1 MHKYLF
7 PFLLVAFV
15 HDGSLAQ
22 QKLSWLGAGKTVD
35 PYQYQQ
41 QKSASFG
48 SAAVASA
55 HPLASAVGA
64 EIIREGGN
72 AFDAAIAVQLALA
85 VVYPDAGNLGGGGF
99 LLGRN
104 KDQKI
109 VAIDFRETAP
119 QLASKDMYL
128 DQAGNP
134 IEGLSINGHLSAG
147 VPGTVAGL
155 FATLPYAKLPFEKLI
170 EPAIELAEYGF
181 CLTAHQANEFNEIRE
196 ELLKYNTRPVAF
208 VKEKNWQAAD
218 TFFQPELAAT
228 LKRIQEKG
236 AKGFYEGTTAELI
249 VAEMKRGNG
258 ILTLD
263 DLKNYKAK
271 ERKAIQ
277 TNYRGYTIIGFP
289 PPSSGGIIVAQLL
302 KMIEPYPVKEYGYG
316 TAASMHLMIEA
327 ERRAYADRATYMGDP
342 DFWHVPVAQLLDA
355 NYLKN
360 RMKDFQPNKAS
371 KSAAIQPGE
380 IPESLETTHISIMDG
395 EGNMVSVT
403 TTLNNS
409 YGSKTVV
416 GGAGFIL
423 NDEMDDFSMKP
434 GVPNMYGAVGG
445 AANAIAPRKRMLSS
459 MAPTL
464 VLKDGQPF
472 LVLGTP
478 GGTTIPTSVFQMI
491 VDVIDFDMNATD
503 AVNKPK
509 FHHQWL
515 PDDVR
520 VEAGFDTAQLQRLTS
535 MGYLLRKSGG
545 IGRSELIKVLPDGKL
560 ETAADKR
567 GDDSI
572 SGF

>member
-1 MHKYLF
+1 MYKLLYAFLF
-7 PFLLVAFV
+7 FVFLQQT
-15 HDGSLAQ
+15 SIAQ
-22 QKLSWLGAGKTVD
+22 QKLSWLGSGKTVD
-35 PYQYQQ
+35 PYHYQQ
-41 QKSASFG
+41 EKSATFSK
-48 SAAVASA
+48 AAIATA

-64 EIIREGGN
+64 AIIKEGGN

-99 LLGRN
+99 LIARN
-104 KDQKI
+104 QDKKI
-109 VAIDFRETAP
+109 IAIDFRETAP
-119 QLASKDMYL
+119 NSATKNMYL

-134 IEGLSINGHLSAG
+134 IEGLSVNGHLSAG

-181 CLTAHQANEFNEIRE
+181 CLTAHQANEFNEIKPD
-196 ELLKYNTRPVAF
+196 LLQFNTEPVAF
-208 VKEKNWQAAD
+208 VKDLPWKAMD
-218 TFFQPELAAT
+218 TFYQPALAAT
-228 LKRIQEKG
+228 LKLIRDQG
-236 AKGFYEGTTAELI
+236 AKGFYEGKTAELI

-258 ILTLD
+258 IMTLD
-263 DLKNYKAK
+263 DLKNYKVR
-271 ERKAIQ
+271 EREAIQ

-302 KMIEPYPVKEYGYG
+302 KMVEPFPMKEYGYG
-316 TAASMHLMIEA
+316 TAASMHLVIEA

-342 DFWHVPVAQLLDA
+342 DFWEVPVKELLDDA
-355 NYLKN
+355 YLKN
-360 RMKDFQPNKAS
+360 RMKDFDPHKAS
-371 KSAAIQPGE
+371 LSSAIQPGE
-380 IPESLETTHISIMDG
+380 IHESMETTHISIMDG
-395 EGNMVSVT
+395 EGNMVAIT

-434 GVPNMYGAVGG
+434 GVPNMYGATGG
-445 AANAIAPRKRMLSS
+445 AANAIAPGKRMLSS

-464 VLKDGQPF
+464 VLKNNAPF

-491 VDVIDFDMNATD
+491 VDVIDFNMHAMD

-509 FHHQWL
+509 YHHQWL
-515 PDDVR
+515 PDVVLLED
-520 VEAGFDTAQLQRLTS
+520 GFDATQLDKLRV
-535 MGYLLRKSGG
+535 MGYVLKKAYG
-545 IGRSELIKVLPDGKL
+545 IGRSELIRVLPDGKL
-560 ETAADKR
+560 EIAADKR
-567 GDDSI
+567 GDDSV